1 MTNTFDTPQS
11 PLLADLEERVRNIER
26 QLETFFDAVAATDA
40 TSEAGATRGHRN
52 SPLATIPSKTERSPR
67 LAEER
72 ITALERLAATL
83 LIERDSGALLF
94 RNRRAGCWDMDGRM
108 IGAGAT
114 TDDALIDAIAHEGEA
129 NAGEWITASI
139 PRGDLDRLVLDPALA
154 RLATLA
160 QLVNE
165 ETDEPTT
172 VDAHDPSRPSL
183 DDHERRIREIEQMV
197 QHLSDSET
205 R

>member
-1 MTNTFDTPQS
+1 MTNTFDTPQPPS
-11 PLLADLEERVRNIER
+11 LADLEDRIRNIEM
-26 QLETFFDAVAATDA
+26 QLETFFDAVAATD
-40 TSEAGATRGHRN
+40 TSGAAGATRGHRN
-52 SPLATIPSKTERSPR
+52 SPLATTPSKTERSPR

-72 ITALERLAATL
+72 ITALVKLAATL

-114 TDDALIDAIAHEGEA
+114 TDDALIDAIAHEGEDT
-129 NAGEWITASI
+129 AGEWITASI

-165 ETDEPTT
+165 ETDEPVT
-172 VDAHDPSRPSL
+172 VATQDSSRPSL
-183 DDHERRIREIEQMV
+183 DDHERRIREIEQLV
-197 QHLSDSET
+197 QHLRDADT